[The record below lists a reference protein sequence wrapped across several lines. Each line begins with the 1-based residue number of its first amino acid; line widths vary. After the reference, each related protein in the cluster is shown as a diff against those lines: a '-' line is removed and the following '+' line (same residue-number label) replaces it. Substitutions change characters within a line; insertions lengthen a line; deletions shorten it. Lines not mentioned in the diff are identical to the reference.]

1 MDFSDTPEEAR
12 FRRQAREWLS
22 ENAPKNLSINNLN
35 PSKDTAPFK
44 EWQRKKAEAGWTCFT
59 WPTEYGGHGGTPIE
73 QVIWSQEEQD
83 LAYLSSPFIIGLGM
97 GGATIMMHGSDALK
111 DRFLRPMVTG
121 DEIWCQL
128 FSEPT
133 AGSDVAGIRTRAVRD
148 GDDWIINGQKMW
160 TSYAHIADYG
170 ILVTRT
176 DPDAP
181 KHQGL
186 TYFVVDMKSPGV
198 EVRPI
203 RMASGDEGF
212 NEVFFTDVRIPDQY
226 RVGPVGGGWKVVLT
240 TLMNERLSVGI
251 SFLTHFDE
259 LFELASNLF
268 DDSGPLIEHRAVR
281 HEIAQW
287 FVTSNGLK
295 YTGYRMMTALS
306 HGRTPGPEASMTKLV
321 LARGRQQLASFV
333 LDLQDQAGIL
343 TDGNGATDAVDF
355 QRLFFTA
362 IGERVAGGTDEIL
375 LNVIGERVLGLPS
388 DLRIDKDLPFDKVSS
403 AWADHNTR

>member
-1 MDFSDTPEEAR
+1 MDFSDTAEEAR
-12 FRRQAREWLS
+12 FRQQAREWLS
-22 ENAPKNLSINNLN
+22 RNAPRNFNVNDFDCT
-35 PSKDTAPFK
+35 KDMAPFK
-44 EWQRKKAEAGWTCFT
+44 SWQRRKAEAGWTCFT
-59 WPTEYGGHGGTPIE
+59 WPREYGGRGGTPIQ

-83 LAYLSSPFIIGLGM
+83 IAHLSSPFIIGLGM

-111 DRFLRPMVTG
+111 ERYLRPMVMG

-133 AGSDVAGIRTRAVRD
+133 AGSDLAGIKTRAVRD
-148 GDDWIINGQKMW
+148 GDDWIVNGQKLW
-160 TSYAHIADYG
+160 TSYAHLADYG

-176 DPDAP
+176 DSSAP

-186 TYFVVDMKSPGV
+186 TYFLLDMKSPGV

-203 RMASGDEGF
+203 KMASGDVGF
-212 NEVFFTDVRIPDQY
+212 NEVFLTDVRIPDDH

-268 DDSGPLIEHRAVR
+268 DDSGPENRAVR
-281 HEIAQW
+281 DEIAEW
-287 FVTSNGLK
+287 FVKSNGLM

-306 HGRTPGPEASMTKLV
+306 HGKTPGPEASITKLV

-343 TDGNGATDAVDF
+343 TDGSGANAPVNF
-355 QRLFFTA
+355 QKLFFTA

-375 LNVIGERVLGLPS
+375 LNIIGERVLGLPP
-388 DLRIDKDLPFDKVSS
+388 DLRIDKDVPFDEVSS
-403 AWADHNTR
+403 AWTDHNTR